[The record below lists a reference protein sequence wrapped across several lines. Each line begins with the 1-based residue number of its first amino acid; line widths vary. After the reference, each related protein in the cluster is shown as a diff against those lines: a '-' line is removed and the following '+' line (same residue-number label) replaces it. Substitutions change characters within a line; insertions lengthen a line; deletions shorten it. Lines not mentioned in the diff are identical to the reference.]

1 MRRFLLLV
9 FLALLHVHAVHGREP
24 GTNSAAM
31 LPGIVEARQS
41 VDLSFPTT
49 GTVSEIDVEEMQFVE
64 EGQVLARLDDSLARA
79 SLAAAEA
86 IASRGAM
93 LIRAKSAVSLAE
105 KYLGRVRDAY
115 EKNAASG
122 LELDE
127 AEGRVEEARATLEQ
141 AHEREREAEAQVALE
156 EVRLSG
162 HELRAPFGGTVT
174 RITGKP
180 GGTANPNEPIL
191 RLTNPIQLR
200 VVLHVPVA
208 YFGLLN
214 VGEEYAL
221 EAELPAPPRVVAQLL
236 AQEQAIDAATDTF
249 RCVFGI
255 ENSDLSLPVGFAVR
269 LCDPTSDDSQ
279 EMSSSR

>member
-1 MRRFLLLV
+1 MRRILLLV
-9 FLALLHVHAVHGREP
+9 FLSLLHVHPALGSEL
-24 GTNSAAM
+24 GTNSSEM

-49 GTVSEIDVEEMQFVE
+49 GTVAEIDVEETQFVE
-64 EGQVLARLDDSLARA
+64 EGQVLARLDDRLARA

-105 KYLGRVRDAY
+105 KYLSRVRDAY
-115 EKNAASG
+115 QKNAASG

-141 AHEREREAEAQVALE
+141 AYERDREAEAQVALE

-162 HELRAPFGGTVT
+162 HELRAPFAGTVT

-180 GGTANPNEPIL
+180 GGAANPNEPIL
-191 RLTNPIQLR
+191 RLTNARQLR
-200 VVLHVPVA
+200 VVLQVPVA

-214 VGEEYAL
+214 VGEEYTL
-221 EAELPAPPRVVAQLL
+221 EAESPAPPRVVAQLL

-255 ENSDLSLPVGFAVR
+255 ENGDLSLPVGFAVR
-269 LCDPTSDDSQ
+269 LCDPTSDALQDLRSSQ
-279 EMSSSR
+279 